1 MVNQS
6 KNAQHIVIVGG
17 GLAGL
22 SAAEW
27 LLRQE
32 APPKITIIESTGR
45 LGGVIETVSQGN
57 GSWNVRRIVSFLY
70 VPKELS

>member
-6 KNAQHIVIVGG
+6 KNKQHIVIVGG

-45 LGGVIETVSQGN
+45 LGGVIETVSQGE
-57 GSWNVRRIVSFLY
+57 WLMAVSYTHLTLPTIY
-70 VPKELS
+70 SV

>member
-6 KNAQHIVIVGG
+6 KNEQHIVIVGG

-32 APPKITIIESTGR
+32 TPPKITIIESTDR
-45 LGGVIETVSQGN
+45 LGGVIETV
-57 GSWNVRRIVSFLY
+57 
-70 VPKELS
+70 ELS